1 MLTGFQ
7 QYFTVKL
14 GYKFLNKLIVKDLT
28 MSQLCV
34 VLLYDISSTLIH
46 RFC

>member
-14 GYKFLNKLIVKDLT
+14 GYKFLNELIVKDLT
-28 MSQLCV
+28 MYS
-34 VLLYDISSTLIH
+34 LYKHLVTVG
-46 RFC
+46 RCFTV